1 MFPSSHYCKQCCIDV
16 FAQSSSG
23 TGIRN
28 SLGYIPQCRIAESK
42 RAARCLGQILPDC
55 SQDTHPPFHAVAQD
69 HPHCCASSPM
79 PGIESLGS
87 LPIREWDNRVTALP
101 CLSLGLNLASCIC
114 VLLSLLRS
122 ISSLLLLTFLFV
134 CAFPYFRGVIV
145 YSFLTF
151 FFFFYFFGNIVIT
164 R

>member
-42 RAARCLGQILPDC
+42 RAAQCLGQILPDC

-87 LPIREWDNRVTALP
+87 HPRMRQSCHCSPVSV
-101 CLSLGLNLASCIC
+101 SLGLNLASCIC

-151 FFFFYFFGNIVIT
+151 FFFTFLVT
-164 R
+164 S